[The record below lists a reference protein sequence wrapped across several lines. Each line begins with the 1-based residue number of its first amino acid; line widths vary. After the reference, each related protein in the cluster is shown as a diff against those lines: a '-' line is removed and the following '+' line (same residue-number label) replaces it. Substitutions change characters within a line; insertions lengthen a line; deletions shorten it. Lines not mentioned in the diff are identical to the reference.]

1 MLNDSILL
9 QQKVKIYELLA
20 KVFFQEPTAEFLEL
34 LQLAKHKN
42 LLQSYDLEFFSDIKH
57 LSYLQQSQ
65 KLSIEYARLF
75 VVAVDQTSPR
85 ESVQRREGRL
95 WGETTVA
102 VSNIYK
108 KFGFALDE
116 RFKDTPDHLSA
127 ELSFLAELTK
137 LEYEYIIKDSK
148 EALQGV
154 RQVKKYF
161 LKNHLSQWFFVWAQE
176 VSKRALL
183 AYYHEFT
190 QFTGRFLNEEV
201 QALIGVKDIPLASS
215 GEELE
220 YRKA

>member
-20 KVFFQEPTAEFLEL
+20 KVFFQEPTAEFLGL
-34 LQLAKHKN
+34 LQLAKHKD

-57 LSYLQQSQ
+57 LSCLQQAQ
-65 KLSIEYARLF
+65 ELSIEYARLF
-75 VVAVDQTSPR
+75 VVAADQTSPR
-85 ESVQRREGRL
+85 ESVQRREERL

-137 LEYEYIIKDSK
+137 LEHEYIIKDSK

-183 AYYHEFT
+183 AYYDEFT
-190 QFTGRFLNEEV
+190 QFTGRFLNEET
-201 QALIGVKDIPLASS
+201 QALTEVKDIPLASS
-215 GEELE
+215 G
-220 YRKA
+220 RS